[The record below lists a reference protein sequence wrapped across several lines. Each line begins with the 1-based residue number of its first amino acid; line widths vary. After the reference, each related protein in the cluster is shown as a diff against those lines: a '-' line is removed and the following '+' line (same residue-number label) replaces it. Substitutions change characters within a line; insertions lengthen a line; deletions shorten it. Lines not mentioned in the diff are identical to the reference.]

1 MGLPQHKRTSQGNF
15 RQARGDEEA
24 GNLAKD
30 YPEFNK
36 VRSDTKL
43 ETLRKRFDVT
53 SINDVREK
61 LRKLED

>member
-1 MGLPQHKRTSQGNF
+1 MGLPKHTRTEHGNF

-24 GNLAKD
+24 GNLAND

-43 ETLRKRFDVT
+43 ETLRKRFGVT
-53 SINDVREK
+53 SINEVRK
-61 LRKLED
+61 ALRDLG